1 MFDDYDFKDAI
12 KIVDDKVCNIIAN
25 NLDVDLSNPNIQLNV
40 NEIKN
45 ILSDIKESIYCG
57 ESFSDIE
64 KDIFKLMNL
73 TKEVSLKDKEDKDLK
88 ESILNDVTLNFRF

>member
-1 MFDDYDFKDAI
+1 MRVIPVIRYCQEEDYEE
-12 KIVDDKVCNIIAN
+12 
-25 NLDVDLSNPNIQLNV
+25 LLSL
-40 NEIKN
+40 
-45 ILSDIKESIYCG
+45 IKESIYCG